1 MNKKLIN
8 IKKKI
13 LEKNFVIKNYP
24 IEFIN
29 FCDKNNLHPPT
40 LNSKRGKSLSVML
53 DNQDSYWNR
62 DTCNEFCKKFKIET
76 KDSIQLFNK
85 HEQFSIKTSGE
96 KGKYYIMYPFEL
108 SNKHKM
114 RKNFKF
120 DGTEQQKNSE
130 IDKIKS
136 TILNDYINVPN
147 NKWQLG
153 HKNPDSIDNTNKN
166 LVLQP
171 PIQSKY
177 RDKYIFLDS
186 ITKMPTP
193 KTLKKLY
200 EKNKCPLT
208 KEQLKELKIW
218 LNALEL

>member
-8 IKKKI
+8 IKNIDK
-13 LEKNFVIKNYP
+13 IKNYP

-40 LNSKRGKSLSVML
+40 INSKRGKSLSVML
-53 DNQDSYWNR
+53 DNQDNYWNR
-62 DTCNEFCKKFKIET
+62 DTCNEFCSKFKIET

-85 HEQFSIKTSGE
+85 HEQFGIKTSGE